1 MHLATSGLLAAA
13 AAPIALAFAPQ
24 QSTTK
29 PRGPAAGLFGRP
41 HNSAVSSVVRP
52 AEGNASPSKL
62 SMGFALGEEQRR
74 KSNMFDGPSPLVKE
88 RDSCGVGFIANTQS
102 GDEFG
107 THKVLQQGLSAL
119 DCMEHRGACGG
130 DGVSGDGAG
139 IMTQIPWKLFDEY
152 RSENCPQPGVGMIFL
167 PRDEE
172 RRAAVK
178 QVIEDVCEANE
189 LDFVG
194 WREVP
199 VDTEVLGDMAKA
211 VVPSMWQFFVKAPER
226 LKNDDKSRDG
236 FERTLYLVRRRFDVE
251 RRLRGLVWDDDDA
264 EVYVASFSSRTIVYK
279 GMVQSCVLP
288 QFYKDLMNP
297 DYTTKFVIYHRR
309 FSTNTNPRWPLAQ
322 PMRVVGHNGEINTL
336 LGNVNWIKA
345 REAAKG
351 FDHAKNNMGTQQ
363 DNEDR
368 KKGVADLVDY
378 EATENIVT
386 MCNTQDVPSV
396 LEPLIDLRRSDS
408 ANLDAV
414 FELMCQSRHR
424 APCALMGL
432 VPTAY
437 ENSPDLADNP
447 EIIDFYKFH
456 GGLLEAWDGP
466 ALLVFS
472 DGKSIGASLDRNGL
486 RPARYSIAN
495 DGTVYMMSETGV
507 IPNLDESTIVEK
519 GRLGPGQ
526 MINVDLESGEFKDNI
541 RIKSEIASRHPY
553 GEWIANKRKDV
564 KKLEFDSE
572 RIYDDPTATF
582 AQATFGWGLEDIGM
596 QIADM
601 AGSAKETTYSMGDDA
616 PIAVLSER
624 PHGLYNYF
632 KQRFAQVTNPP
643 IDPLREG
650 VVMSLAMTLGK
661 KESIYKVS
669 EKGARLI
676 HLESPV
682 LNDAEMKQIKSLAY
696 VENGGFKQ
704 TTLSTRYDL
713 ADGPSGIK
721 KALDDLCDQAVEEV
735 QSGAEVL
742 ILSDFAADQS
752 ILDKTTYIPAL
763 LSVGA
768 VHHRLIEAGL
778 RMDVGIVVETG
789 AAWST
794 HHFACLVGFG
804 ANAVHPYLALET
816 VKQWHSAD
824 RTRKMMTA
832 GKLTKTTV
840 EEAQENYRKAVEGGL
855 LKILSKMGISL
866 LTSYAGAQ
874 IFEAIGL
881 GEEVIDRS
889 FKGTTSRIGGMSLE
903 EIARETVMMRP
914 EIADAKMKLIN
925 YGYYKPIPKMG
936 EYHVNSSD
944 LAKLLHNAIGLD
956 KAVSAATNRD
966 EAENDGVK
974 PASVAN
980 YEIFKKSIETAPLA
994 NIRDLL
1000 DFESD
1005 RESIS
1010 IDEVEPAA
1018 EIMKRFCTGAMSL
1031 GALSREAH
1039 ETLAIAVNRVGGKSN
1054 SGEGGEDTVR
1064 GKPIE
1069 DVDDNGRSPT
1079 FPHLAGLKNGD
1090 SANSYIHQVASGRF
1104 GVTPEF
1110 LVTAKQVE
1118 IKMAQGAKPG
1128 EGGQLPGPK
1137 VSEYIAGLRASKQGV
1152 TLISPPPHHDIYSIE
1167 DLAQLIH
1174 DLHAV
1179 NEKAG
1184 VSVKLVSSIG
1194 IGTVACGV
1202 AKAAADVI
1210 QISGG
1215 DGGTGAS
1222 PLSSIKYAGCPW
1234 ELGLTEA
1241 HSALLTNGL
1250 RERVVLRVDGGVRTG
1265 RDVAIAAMMG
1275 AEEFGFGTIAMIAE
1289 GCVMARVCHLNT
1301 CPVGVTSQKEELR
1314 KKFPGTPEHVV
1325 NFFEFVAEEVR
1336 ELMAHLGYSKFDD
1349 LIGRADLLAESQPQ
1363 KDRIAKTKGV
1373 ELEPFFSGVPDS
1385 KNDRSFLHASV
1396 KDGKVAKDDI
1406 VHVNGFSSDL
1416 DREVCNHPNIKDV
1429 IEKNS
1434 GETVVDFDIKN
1445 TDRSTCA
1452 MLAGDIARAHG
1463 NNGFKGV
1470 LNVGFHGSAGQSF
1483 GAFVLPGLNVKLTGE
1498 ANDYVGKGMHGG
1510 GITVLPDADAG
1521 FVAAESSIV
1530 GNACLYGA
1538 TGGDFHANG
1547 RAGERFAVRNSGA
1560 FAVAEGAG
1568 DHCCEYMT
1576 GGVVAILGS
1585 VGRNVGAGMTG
1596 GIGYFYDAEGNFE
1609 ERVNKEIVKVQR
1621 IATPDGEAQLKHMI
1635 ERHFMKTGS
1644 EKAEEILNDWENEV
1658 GKFWQVYPPSE
1669 SKTAVVKSS
1678 AEADVLRVSASAPNG
1693 EMCFLP
1699 VGGQL
1704 SPEQT
1709 QRCAD

>member
-1 MHLATSGLLAAA
+1 MKFSAGVLAAI
-13 AAPIALAFAPQ
+13 AAPMAAMAFMQP
-24 QSTTK
+24 SVTSK
-29 PRGPAAGLFGRP
+29 G
-41 HNSAVSSVVRP
+41 VVRQ
-52 AEGNASPSKL
+52 AFDLNSRLSQEQFQRSKAMTELQMAFNLKEG
-62 SMGFALGEEQRR
+62 EV
-74 KSNMFDGPSPLVKE
+74 SNMFEGPAPLVKE
-88 RDSCGVGFIANTQS
+88 RDACGVGFIANTSS

-107 THKVLQQGLSAL
+107 TNKVLSEALVAL

-130 DGVSGDGAG
+130 DNVSGDGAG

-152 RSENCPQPGVGMIFL
+152 RSDECAKPGVGFVFL
-167 PRDEE
+167 PRDEK
-172 RRAAVK
+172 RREAVK
-178 QVIEDVCEANE
+178 EVMKTVCESNE
-189 LDFVG
+189 LGFIG

-199 VDTEVLGDMAKA
+199 VDNETLGPMAKA

-226 LKNDDKSRDG
+226 LDNDDESRDG
-236 FERTLYLVRRRFDVE
+236 FERTLYLVRRRFDVALKE
-251 RRLRGLVWDDDDA
+251 AGLVWEDDDS

-279 GMVQSCVLP
+279 GMVQGCVLP
-288 QFYKDLMNP
+288 QFYKDLQNP
-297 DYTTKFVIYHRR
+297 DFTTKFAIYHRR

-345 REAAKG
+345 REASKSI
-351 FDHAKNNMGTQQ
+351 DL
-363 DNEDR
+363 NEGEACDIN
-368 KKGVADLVDY
+368 DLVDY
-378 EATENIVT
+378 DATDNILQK
-386 MCNTQDVPSV
+386 CNTQDNPTI
-396 LEPLIDLRRSDS
+396 LDPLIDLGRSDS

-414 FELMCQSRHR
+414 FELMTKSRHR
-424 APCALMGL
+424 APCALMAL

-437 ENSPDLADNP
+437 ENEPALKNNP
-447 EIIDFYKFH
+447 EIVDFYKFH

-486 RPARYSIAN
+486 RPARYSITK
-495 DGTVYMMSETGV
+495 DGTVYLMSETGV
-507 IPNLDESTIVEK
+507 VPNLKESDIIEK

-526 MINVDLESGEFKDNI
+526 MINVDLETGKFKDNI
-541 RIKSEIASRHPY
+541 AIKSEIASRHPY
-553 GEWIANKRKDV
+553 GEWMAKNRKDV
-564 KKLEFDSE
+564 TKMDAEADRL
-572 RIYDDPTATF
+572 YDDATTTF
-582 AQATFGWGLEDIGM
+582 AQGTFGWSLEDIGM
-596 QIADM
+596 QIQDM
-601 AGSAKETTYSMGDDA
+601 AGSGKETTYSMGDDA
-616 PIAVLSER
+616 PQAVFSER
-624 PHGLYNYF
+624 PHVLYNYF

-676 HLESPV
+676 HLESPI
-682 LNDAEMKQIKSLAY
+682 LNSVEMEEIKDLASAD
-696 VENGGFKQ
+696 NGGFEQ
-704 TTLSTRYDL
+704 ATISTRYDL
-713 ADGPSGIK
+713 TDGPSGMKTAIEEI
-721 KALDDLCDQAVEEV
+721 CDAAVEQV
-735 QSGAEVL
+735 RNGIEVL
-742 ILSDFAADQS
+742 ILSDFAEDQAV
-752 ILDKTTYIPAL
+752 LDGTSYVSPL
-763 LSVGA
+763 LAVGA
-768 VHHRLIEAGL
+768 VHHRLIEEGL
-778 RMDVGIVVETG
+778 RMDVGLIVETG
-789 AAWST
+789 GAWST
-794 HHFACLVGFG
+794 HHFACLVGYG

-816 VKQWHSAD
+816 VKQWHGQEI
-824 RTRKMMTA
+824 TQKKMES
-832 GKLTKTTV
+832 GKLAKSTV
-840 EEAQENYRKAVEGGL
+840 EEAQSNYRYAVEAGL

-874 IFEAIGL
+874 IFEAVGL
-881 GEEVIDRS
+881 GDEVINTS
-889 FKGTTSRIGGMSLE
+889 FKGTTSRIGGMNLE
-903 EIARETVMMRP
+903 DIASETVMMRP
-914 EIADAKMKLIN
+914 EAAEAKMKLIN

-936 EYHVNSSD
+936 EYHANSSD
-944 LAKLLHNAIGLD
+944 LAKLLHSAIGLD
-956 KAVSAATNRD
+956 KTKSSNNRD
-966 EAENDGVK
+966 DVPNDGVK
-974 PASVAN
+974 PKNAAD
-980 YEIFKKSIETAPLA
+980 YEIFKKSLEAAPVS

-1005 RESIS
+1005 RPSIL
-1010 IDEVEPAA
+1010 ITDVEPAS

-1064 GKPIE
+1064 GKDLS
-1069 DVDDNGRSPT
+1069 DVDERGRSDT

-1110 LVTAKQVE
+1110 LVTGKQLE
-1118 IKMAQGAKPG
+1118 IKIAQGAKPG

-1137 VSEYIAGLRASKQGV
+1137 VSEYIANLRASKPGV

-1174 DLHAV
+1174 DLHAI

-1184 VSVKLVSSIG
+1184 VSVKLVSSVG

-1202 AKAAADVI
+1202 AKANADVI

-1222 PLSSIKYAGCPW
+1222 PLSSIKHAGLPW
-1234 ELGLTEA
+1234 ELGLAEA
-1241 HSALLTNGL
+1241 HSALYNNGL
-1250 RERVVLRVDGGVRTG
+1250 RDRVLIRVDGGIRTG

-1275 AEEFGFGTIAMIAE
+1275 AEEYGFGTIAMIAE

-1325 NFFEFVAEEVR
+1325 NFFEFVSEEIR
-1336 ELMAHLGYSKFDD
+1336 NIMAHLGYSKLED
-1349 LIGRADLLAESQPQ
+1349 LIGRADLLRENPNQMS
-1363 KDRIAKTKGV
+1363 RIAKTKNIG
-1373 ELEPFFSGVPDS
+1373 LNPFFSGVPNCKDS
-1385 KNDRSFLHASV
+1385 REFLMSSEDPTAT
-1396 KDGKVAKDDI
+1396 KDSI
-1406 VHVNGFSSDL
+1406 VHRNKGSSDL
-1416 DREVCNHPNIKDV
+1416 DRAVCGEESVKTV
-1429 IEKNS
+1429 IESNAGS
-1434 GETVVDFDIKN
+1434 TTVNFNIKN

-1452 MLAGDIARAHG
+1452 MLSGDIARAHG
-1463 NNGFKGV
+1463 NTGFKGSI
-1470 LNVGFHGSAGQSF
+1470 NVNFNGSAGQSF
-1483 GAFVLPGLNVKLTGE
+1483 GAFVMPGMNIRLEGE
-1498 ANDYVGKGMHGG
+1498 ANDYVGKGLHGG
-1510 GITVLPDADAG
+1510 EIVVVPDKEAG
-1521 FVAAESSIV
+1521 FIAADSSIV

-1560 FAVAEGAG
+1560 YAVAEGTG

-1576 GGVVAILGS
+1576 GGVVVALGS

-1596 GIGYFYDAEGNFE
+1596 GLGYFYDPDNQLD
-1609 ERVNKEIVKVQR
+1609 ERLNKEIVKAQKIVSNE
-1621 IATPDGEAQLKHMI
+1621 GEAQLKHMI
-1635 ERHFMKTGS
+1635 ERHFEKTGS
-1644 EKAEEILNDWENEV
+1644 EKAEAILNNWDAEVEN
-1658 GKFWQVYPPSE
+1658 FIQIYPPSE
-1669 SKTAVVKSS
+1669 ANSPFVKTLENIAT
-1678 AEADVLRVSASAPNG
+1678 DLRVSASSPDG
-1693 EMCFLP
+1693 DMCFLP
-1699 VGGQL
+1699 LGAGQQL